1 MYIFTSSNLLNRIK
15 VLELELKTQFIFCEL
30 YLLLKLARDVQVD
43 FCASKNEKSC
53 VVFALIF
60 FLIEKK
66 RRKINASANRV

>member
-1 MYIFTSSNLLNRIK
+1 MYIFTSSNLLNRTK
-15 VLELELKTQFIFCEL
+15 VLELELKTQFIFCKL

-60 FLIEKK
+60 FRLRK
-66 RRKINASANRV
+66 REER